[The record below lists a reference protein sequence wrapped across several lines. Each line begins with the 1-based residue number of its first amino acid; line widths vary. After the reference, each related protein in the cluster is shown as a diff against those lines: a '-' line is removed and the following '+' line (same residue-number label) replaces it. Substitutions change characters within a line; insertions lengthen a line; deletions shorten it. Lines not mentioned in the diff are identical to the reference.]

1 MSYNC
6 CSRNFSSCSLGG
18 FLSYQVPSCGS
29 SFPRNLVYS
38 TNFCSPSTC
47 QLGSSHYRRCQATC
61 HEPSC
66 CQKSQMVSIPCQTS
80 WYCPRTSRLCSPCL
94 TTYTGSLGFGSRSS
108 CSLGCGSRRCYS
120 LSCRPSTF
128 RPLSY
133 GICGF
138 PSLGYGSGFCHPTY
152 FPSRSC
158 HFSCYRPTCRSA
170 FYASTC

>member
-6 CSRNFSSCSLGG
+6 CSRNFSSRSLGG
-18 FLSYQVPSCGS
+18 YLCYQVPSCGS

-38 TNFCSPSTC
+38 TDFCSPSTC
-47 QLGSSHYRRCQATC
+47 QLASSHYRGCPETC
-61 HEPSC
+61 CEPSC

-80 WYCPRTSRLCSPCL
+80 WYRPRTSRLCSPCL

-108 CSLGCGSRRCYS
+108 CSLGYGSRSHCS
-120 LSCRPSTF
+120 LSSGSNRF

-138 PSLGYGSGFCHPTY
+138 PSFGCDSGFCNPTY

-158 HFSCYRPTCRSA
+158 HSSCYTPTC
-170 FYASTC
+170 